1 MSGWLAAC
9 AEKDRR
15 AVERLVDSLDAS
27 VRVRVVDGPDELRYQ
42 VATSEPGTYE
52 VVVGPLD
59 ESVSDV
65 NLAAAVAND
74 GNARRVVLAAREV
87 SGSLRSRAARAEPL
101 GGVASKIWGEPAVQA
116 ESQL

>member
-27 VRVRVVDGPDELRYQ
+27 ARVRVVDGPDELRYQ

-65 NLAAAVAND
+65 KPR
-74 GNARRVVLAAREV
+74 GGRRQRRECAAR
-87 SGSLRSRAARAEPL
+87 GAPLPARF
-101 GGVASKIWGEPAVQA
+101 PARCA
-116 ESQL
+116 PAPPGRG